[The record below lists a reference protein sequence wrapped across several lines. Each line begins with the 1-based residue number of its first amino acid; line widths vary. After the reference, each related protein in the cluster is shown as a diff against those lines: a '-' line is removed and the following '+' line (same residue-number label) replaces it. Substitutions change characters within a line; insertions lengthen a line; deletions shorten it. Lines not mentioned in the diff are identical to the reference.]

1 MTGSSPPL
9 YSKCK
14 TIMLQASNTRWSTQ
28 ESKHCIRKEK
38 KPSLP
43 DYHYLRCQI
52 LSPSVASLLS
62 SHVSNGFLSLPSHTF
77 TFLAFLCPEVLLT
90 SSHSSFHSP
99 STPKSLQSFIEP
111 FLEMGRNILI
121 VCGLI
126 RTILFVKKLRSP
138 SSSDILVK
146 PSQDPGHIGVAP
158 SSQQPALT
166 SWGGAETSGLFSL
179 PLVQLVFLGF
189 CIPDWVT
196 DLSLSSQGFTGL
208 LWAPPKRAAS
218 CCILL

>member
-1 MTGSSPPL
+1 
-9 YSKCK
+9 
-14 TIMLQASNTRWSTQ
+14 
-28 ESKHCIRKEK
+28 
-38 KPSLP
+38 
-43 DYHYLRCQI
+43 
-52 LSPSVASLLS
+52 
-62 SHVSNGFLSLPSHTF
+62 
-77 TFLAFLCPEVLLT
+77 
-90 SSHSSFHSP
+90 
-99 STPKSLQSFIEP
+99 
-111 FLEMGRNILI
+111 MGRNILI

-146 PSQDPGHIGVAP
+146 PNQDPGHIGVAP

-166 SWGGAETSGLFSL
+166 SWGRAGTSGLFSL

-189 CIPDWVT
+189 CIPDWVA

-218 CCILL
+218 CCIPLWKLERKNCHRIKKFKLLFSGKFLILNGKLVNISISILNCLGSSLAVFALGSSLKISVLRSLLTSSVPAKCNIYAFKHRILIFHYRKTQLA